1 MGSGPIV
8 SGGGGWWSQE
18 SSGGGKS
25 NSSASRNGNHGSE
38 GRVLS
43 STFAY
48 FLFSFVVLGS
58 IGGLYARFMITPNVR
73 STGITGLGCQEDNE
87 GSWAIGI
94 FYGDSP
100 FSLKPIETVCF
111 FSLSLSVCYACQ
123 WNSFTSLRNHCLNSW
138 IFAVFLWED
147 EEILSPNFLFLMMS
161 FSGYDLW
168 VLFLDFDF
176 NLFPS
181 VNFIEDGYLWDIIA
195 EDLCKCFSYLFLFE
209 IGNIVPW
216 NDNLFLKIDYW
227 LTLWELI
234 ADECMEEQECSMAR
248 SEPDFHLCLNLWCWL
263 PQ

>member
-111 FSLSLSVCYACQ
+111 FSLSLSLCLLCMSVK
-123 WNSFTSLRNHCLNSW
+123 FIHILKKSLFEFLNFRRVSVGRW
-138 IFAVFLWED
+138 GDIKSQFFVFD
-147 EEILSPNFLFLMMS
+147 
-161 FSGYDLW
+161 D
-168 VLFLDFDF
+168 VLFW
-176 NLFPS
+176 
-181 VNFIEDGYLWDIIA
+181 LW
-195 EDLCKCFSYLFLFE
+195 FMGPVFGF
-209 IGNIVPW
+209 W
-216 NDNLFLKIDYW
+216 F
-227 LTLWELI
+227 
-234 ADECMEEQECSMAR
+234 
-248 SEPDFHLCLNLWCWL
+248 
-263 PQ
+263 